1 MEKVPSSKVVGK
13 IPVAFEHG
21 KLKLLK
27 ENSTALIMTGRQTH
41 GLFAMSSVM
50 SLELHSLS
58 SFITVFWMWL
68 IN

>member
-1 MEKVPSSKVVGK
+1 MERVPSSKVGRK
-13 IPVAFEHG
+13 ILVAFEHG

-41 GLFAMSSVM
+41 GLSTVSSVM

-58 SFITVFWMWL
+58 SLITVFWMWL